1 MNKSLLAVCI
11 VLLVVIS
18 PKSYARD
25 VTGLVAR
32 YTDLDEKVRDA
43 CHRHCQGNRRQG
55 RLTRVTI
62 RREDR
67 FHHIV
72 EMWASLKNHHHQ
84 DTLIGGGFAV
94 YQYTV
99 GVYAVGRL
107 DQRTCK
113 ITVLDVFLSG
123 DNLGIAGGA
132 RNERGKV
139 YDVPNCHRFI

>member
-1 MNKSLLAVCI
+1 MNKRLIAIFI
-11 VLLVVIS
+11 VALIFIS
-18 PKSYARD
+18 PTSYARD
-25 VTGLVAR
+25 VTGLVTQH
-32 YTDLDEKVRDA
+32 TDLDEKVRDA
-43 CHRHCQGNRRQG
+43 CHSHCQGNRRQG

-84 DTLIGGGFAV
+84 NTFIGGGFAV

-99 GVYAVGRL
+99 GVHAVGRL

-113 ITVLDVFLSG
+113 ITVLDVSVSG

-139 YDVPNCHRFI
+139 HDVPNCHRFI